1 MSKLKSKI
9 SMSFSLFLGITFCG
23 IVSCAI
29 LSYIMIS
36 YNNRHIFDV
45 SKGGISDFVSGLS
58 YDIERTGYPY
68 GSEDSVSDELFLL
81 AENYHGRVLLLDSKL
96 HVVFDSYRTKSD
108 KTVVAHEILD
118 AAANKSHFSYDET
131 TKTATYA
138 SVITPKSSKERE
150 TVYFYFRYDVSG
162 ELTRYHTTRRY
173 IMMIALC
180 LCIIIFTVAI
190 ALSVALT
197 RPMRRINKELRDI
210 GNGKFDERL
219 QVRSN
224 RQVADITDS
233 VNRILERN
241 HEMEENRQY
250 FVSDVSHELKTPMT
264 SMKILADALLMS
276 GEELPDTVREFLTD
290 INSEI
295 DRENHII
302 SDLLA
307 LARMDRKTDTI
318 HYERTHINDTL
329 DVILNR
335 VAPLAE
341 SKSVEVVCESYRD
354 IYADVDEPKIIT
366 AITNLVENA
375 ILYNR
380 PNGNVYVT
388 LNANLTYFF
397 VTVRD
402 TGYGIAESEIAH
414 IFERFYRVDKDRSRE
429 TGGTGLGLAITKE
442 VVNAHGGQIKVYS
455 KINEGTTFS
464 VRIPLAKPVRS
475 GGKA

>member
-9 SMSFSLFLGITFCG
+9 SMSFTLFLGIAFCG
-23 IVSCAI
+23 IVSCVIICQI
-29 LSYIMIS
+29 LIS
-36 YNNRHIFDV
+36 YNEKHLYDVGRNRLN
-45 SKGGISDFVSGLS
+45 DFVDGLS
-58 YDIERTGYPY
+58 YDIERTGFPN
-68 GSEDSVSDELFLL
+68 GTDESVADELYAL
-81 AENYHGRVLLLDSKL
+81 ADNYHGRVILTDSSLK
-96 HVVFDSYRTKSD
+96 VTFDSYRTKTG
-108 KTVVAHEILD
+108 KTVVAPELLD
-118 AAANKSHFSYDET
+118 ASSNKTYFSLNEEAR
-131 TKTATYA
+131 TATYA
-138 SVITPKSSKERE
+138 CVVPSRSNTKDDSVFYIRY
-150 TVYFYFRYDVSG
+150 TVS
-162 ELTRYHTTRRY
+162 EEMTRFDTSRRF
-173 IMMIALC
+173 IRMIGLC
-180 LCIIIFTVAI
+180 LCIIIFTLAI
-190 ALSVALT
+190 VLSVVFT
-197 RPMRRINKELRDI
+197 RPLRRINSELTDI
-210 GNGKFDERL
+210 GNGKFDER
-219 QVRSN
+219 VNVHSN
-224 RQVADITDS
+224 RQVSDIS
-233 VNRILERN
+233 ESINRILERT
-241 HEMEENRQY
+241 HEMEENRQN

-264 SMKILADALLMS
+264 SMKILADALLSS
-276 GEELPDTVREFLTD
+276 GEELPEMVHEFLTD

-318 HYERTHINDTL
+318 HYAHTHINDTL

-335 VAPLAE
+335 VEPLAE
-341 SKSVEVVCESYRD
+341 SKEVEVVCESYRD

-380 PNGNVYVT
+380 PNGSVYVK
-388 LNANLTYFF
+388 LNANMNYFF

-402 TGYGIAESEIAH
+402 TGYGIAENEIAH

-464 VRIPLAKPVRS
+464 VRIPLLKPVRN
-475 GGKA
+475 GGKE

>member
-9 SMSFSLFLGITFCG
+9 SMSFTLFLGIAFCG
-23 IVSCAI
+23 IASCVI
-29 LSYIMIS
+29 LSYILIS
-36 YNNRHIFDV
+36 YNTRHLFDAGKNRLT
-45 SKGGISDFVSGLS
+45 DFIEGLS
-58 YDIERTGYPY
+58 YDIERSGFPSGTDNTVA
-68 GSEDSVSDELFLL
+68 EELFLL
-81 AENYHGRVLLLDSKL
+81 AENYSGRVLLTDSSL
-96 HVVFDSYRTKSD
+96 RVIFDSYRTKNE
-108 KTVVAHEILD
+108 KTIVAPEILE
-118 AAANKSHFSYDET
+118 ASQKKSHFSYDEKA
-131 TKTATYA
+131 KTATY
-138 SVITPKSSKERE
+138 SCVVTSRSGSKEP
-150 TVYFYFRYDVSG
+150 VIFYIRYDVSN
-162 ELTRYHTTRRY
+162 ELNQYRTSQRY

-180 LCIIIFTVAI
+180 LSIIIFTLAI
-190 ALSVALT
+190 VLSVVFT
-197 RPMRRINKELRDI
+197 RPLRRINRELTVI
-210 GNGKFDERL
+210 GNGKLDERV

-224 RQVADITDS
+224 RQVADISDS
-233 VNRILERN
+233 INHILERA
-241 HEMEENRQY
+241 HEMEENRQN

-276 GEELPDTVREFLTD
+276 GEELPPTVHEFLTD

-354 IYADVDEPKIIT
+354 IYAEVDEPKIIT
-366 AITNLVENA
+366 ALTNIIENA

-380 PNGNVYVT
+380 PEGSVYVT
-388 LNANLTYFF
+388 LNANMSHFF

-402 TGYGIAESEIAH
+402 TGFGIAESEIAH

-442 VVNAHGGQIKVYS
+442 IVNAHGGMIKVYS

-475 GGKA
+475 SGKA

>member
-1 MSKLKSKI
+1 
-9 SMSFSLFLGITFCG
+9 MSFTLFLGIAFCG
-23 IVSCAI
+23 IVSCAL
-29 LSYIMIS
+29 LSYILIS
-36 YNNRHIFDV
+36 YNSRHLFDSSKNRLADYV
-45 SKGGISDFVSGLS
+45 NGLS
-58 YDIERTGYPY
+58 YDIERTGFPL
-68 GSEDSVSDELFLL
+68 GSDTTVSDDLFLL
-81 AENYHGRVLLLDSKL
+81 AENYSGRVMVLDNSL
-96 HVVFDSYRTKSD
+96 RVIFDSYRTKNGL
-108 KTVVAHEILD
+108 TVVAPEILEGCR
-118 AAANKSHFSYDET
+118 NNTHFSCDEE
-131 TKTATYA
+131 KQTATY
-138 SVITPKSSKERE
+138 VKLISSRSANGENL
-150 TVYFYFRYDVSG
+150 VFYIRYDVSN
-162 ELTRYHTTRRY
+162 ELIRSQTSRRY
-173 IMMIALC
+173 IMLIALS
-180 LCIIIFTVAI
+180 LCIIIFTLAI
-190 ALSVALT
+190 VLSVAFT
-197 RPMRRINKELRDI
+197 RPLRRITRQLESI
-210 GNGKFDERL
+210 GNGKIDERL
-219 QVRSN
+219 TVHAN
-224 RQVADITDS
+224 REVSEMSDS
-233 VNRILERN
+233 VNRILERS
-241 HEMEENRQY
+241 HEMEENRQN

-276 GEELPDTVREFLTD
+276 GEELPDMVREFLTD

-318 HYERTHINDTL
+318 HYERTHINETL

-341 SKSVEVVCESYRD
+341 SKEVEVVCESYRD
-354 IYADVDEPKIIT
+354 IYAEVDEPKIIT

-380 PNGNVYVT
+380 PNGSVYVT
-388 LNANLTYFF
+388 LNANMTYFF
-397 VTVRD
+397 VTIRD

-464 VRIPLAKPVRS
+464 VRIPLAKPVRN
-475 GGKA
+475 GGKG

>member
-9 SMSFSLFLGITFCG
+9 SMSFTLFLGIAFCG
-23 IVSCAI
+23 MVSCAV
-29 LSYIMIS
+29 LSYILIS
-36 YNNRHIFDV
+36 YNTRHLFDG
-45 SKGGISDFVSGLS
+45 SKTGISDFVSSFS
-58 YDIERTGYPY
+58 YDVERTGFPY
-68 GSEDSVSDELFLL
+68 GTDESVSEELYLL
-81 AENYHGRVLLLDSKL
+81 AENYKGRVLVLDNSLK
-96 HVVFDSYRTKSD
+96 VVFDSFRTKND
-108 KTVVAHEILD
+108 KTVVAPELLD
-118 AAANKSHFSYDET
+118 AAANKTHFSYDED

-138 SVITPKSSKERE
+138 CLLSSRSNRDP
-150 TVYFYFRYDVSG
+150 VYFYLRYDVTK
-162 ELTRYHTTRRY
+162 EINRFHTTKRF
-173 IMMIALC
+173 ITMISLC
-180 LCIIIFTVAI
+180 LCIIIFCVAI
-190 ALSVALT
+190 ALAVAFT
-197 RPMRRINKELRDI
+197 RPLRRINNELTVI
-210 GNGKFDERL
+210 GNGKFDERV

-233 VNRILERN
+233 VNRILERT
-241 HEMEENRQY
+241 HEMEENRQN

-264 SMKILADALLMS
+264 SMKILSDALLMS

-295 DRENHII
+295 DRENNII

-318 HYERTHINDTL
+318 HYERAHINDTL
-329 DVILNR
+329 DIILNR

-341 SKSVEVVCESYRD
+341 SKSIEVVCESYRD

-366 AITNLVENA
+366 AITNIVENA
-375 ILYNR
+375 IKYNR
-380 PNGNVYVT
+380 PNGSVYVT

-402 TGYGIAESEIAH
+402 TGFGIAESEIGH
-414 IFERFYRVDKDRSRE
+414 IFDRFYRVDKDRSRE

-442 VVNAHGGQIKVYS
+442 IINAHGGMIKVYS

-464 VRIPLAKPVRS
+464 VRLPLAKPVKS